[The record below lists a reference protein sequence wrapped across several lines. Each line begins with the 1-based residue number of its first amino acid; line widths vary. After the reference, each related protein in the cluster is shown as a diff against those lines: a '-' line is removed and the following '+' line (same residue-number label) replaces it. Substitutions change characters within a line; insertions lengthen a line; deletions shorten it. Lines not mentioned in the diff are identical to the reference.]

1 MEKSDAHI
9 IPEAVFRKSPD
20 VIERLIDG
28 EAVLLNT
35 NNGIYYSLESAGCF
49 IWELLDGA
57 RKISDIVACVCDEFD
72 VPPGQA
78 LDDAKTLFEDLLR
91 EQLVETA

>member
-1 MEKSDAHI
+1 MEKSDVRFA
-9 IPEAVFRKSPD
+9 PESVFRKSPD

-49 IWELLDGA
+49 IWELLDGT
-57 RKISDIVACVCDEFD
+57 RKISDIVACLCEEFD
-72 VPPGQA
+72 VSPECA
-78 LDDAKTLFEDLLR
+78 LNDAGRLFEDLCS
-91 EQLVETA
+91 EGLVEPA